1 MVNSHVRFR
10 SGKSCAPIMPE
21 FHDRQI
27 IFPEGIAHSLDA
39 IGARLASRRRLLD
52 SPLACPSYAERIAPE
67 CRSFVRGLV
76 VISVM
81 IELNLQ
87 KVGFDVYLDRAK
99 TLRPQLE
106 RMNGF
111 VEESQY
117 KSLDRPSWILSLST
131 WTDETSVVGWR
142 EVESHRAAQEEG
154 RAQLFSDYRARV
166 GQITVD
172 SSASEIPHEYDSP
185 QAAASPW
192 SKQVATIITAPRPAL
207 WPTTSNPA
215 DCAVYL
221 NLDPYAAG
229 LVSWDVLE
237 DINVPGSLLLLIS
250 WKDDASAASF
260 EQVVELRE
268 GTRLRQVRIVRD
280 YGMLDRR
287 EAPQILPEVRLGTD
301 CD

>member
-1 MVNSHVRFR
+1 VSAV
-10 SGKSCAPIMPE
+10 
-21 FHDRQI
+21 
-27 IFPEGIAHSLDA
+27 
-39 IGARLASRRRLLD
+39 
-52 SPLACPSYAERIAPE
+52 
-67 CRSFVRGLV
+67 SFERGLV
-76 VISVM
+76 VISVI

-99 TLRPQLE
+99 KLRPQLE
-106 RMNGF
+106 RIDGF
-111 VEESQY
+111 IEESQY
-117 KSLDRPSWILSLST
+117 KSLDRPGWILSLST
-131 WTDETSVVGWR
+131 WKDETSVVGWR

-166 GQITVD
+166 GHITVD
-172 SSASEIPHEYDSP
+172 SSVLEAPDEYET
-185 QAAASPW
+185 ARVAGSPW
-192 SKQVATIITAPRPAL
+192 SRPVATIITATRPAM

-237 DINVPGSLLLLIS
+237 DMNVPGALLLLIS

-260 EQVVELRE
+260 EQVVDLRE
-268 GTRLRQVRIVRD
+268 GTRLRQVRVVRD
-280 YGMLDRR
+280 YSMFDRR
-287 EAPQILPEVRLGTD
+287 EAPQVLPEVRLGTD